1 MDNASKAIVMA
12 GGVMIAI
19 ALISVAVY
27 AFNSA
32 RNFASSADD
41 ILSAS
46 QIQSFNRFYQEY
58 RTGAGTVSTINC
70 IDAVNILNR
79 AVEDD
84 IEADVTSNAIMAN
97 NLNGTTVYTAD
108 SKNYTTETLSY
119 SLSYD
124 PVGRVS
130 KVTISN

>member
-12 GGVMIAI
+12 GGVLIAI

-58 RTGAGTVSTINC
+58 RTGAGTTSTIDC

-84 IEADVTSNAIMAN
+84 IEADVTSNLITAN

-108 SKNYTTETLSY
+108 SKNYTTKTLSY

>member
-12 GGVMIAI
+12 GGVLIAI

-58 RTGAGTVSTINC
+58 RTGAGTISTIDC

-84 IEADVTSNAIMAN
+84 IEADVTSNLITAN

>member
-1 MDNASKAIVMA
+1 MDNASKAILMA
-12 GGVMIAI
+12 GGVLIAI

-27 AFNSA
+27 AFNS
-32 RNFASSADD
+32 
-41 ILSAS
+41 S

-58 RTGAGTVSTINC
+58 RTSSGTSVSIIKC

-79 AVEDD
+79 AVDD
-84 IEADVTSNAIMAN
+84 GIERELSSDIISVSSGNVYSADP
-97 NLNGTTVYTAD
+97 
-108 SKNYTTETLSY
+108 KNYTTKQVSY

-130 KVTISN
+130 KVTIK

>member
-1 MDNASKAIVMA
+1 MDNASKAVLRA
-12 GGVMIAI
+12 GGVLISI

-32 RNFASSADD
+32 RTFATSAEDV
-41 ILSAS
+41 LSAS

-58 RTGAGTVSTINC
+58 RTSSGTSVSTIKC

-79 AVEDD
+79 AVDD
-84 IEADVTSNAIMAN
+84 GIDRELSSDIISVSSGNVYSADP
-97 NLNGTTVYTAD
+97 
-108 SKNYTTETLSY
+108 KNYTTKQVSY

-124 PVGRVS
+124 PVGKVS
-130 KVTISN
+130 KVTIK

>member
-12 GGVMIAI
+12 GGVLIAI

-84 IEADVTSNAIMAN
+84 VEREVSSNLITAN
-97 NLNGTTVYTAD
+97 NSNGSTVYSAD
-108 SKNYTTETLSY
+108 SKDYTTKTVSY

-124 PVGRVS
+124 PVGKVG